1 LGLALINRTLFM
13 LTPFPQA
20 LREVHAAVFA
30 VVWLAP
36 SRASPLLQGAY
47 QLWITEPQMQQNP
60 HWAGFGLFR
69 IWWAGVI

>member
-1 LGLALINRTLFM
+1 M

-30 VVWLAP
+30 VVRLAS
-36 SRASPLLQGAY
+36 SRASSLLQGGAY
-47 QLWITEPQMQQNP
+47 QLWITETQMQQNP
-60 HWAGFGLFR
+60 HWAGFGLLR